1 MSHSVKLLIVDDEV
15 ELLEMYRDFLES
27 EGFEVLTASTGEDA
41 LRIFHQNIDVKVII
55 SDSHMGQMNGEE
67 FFMALKKL
75 NDRLPP
81 FLLATGDLNRSE
93 EELKSMGMSGLVLKP
108 FDLDELVLKIKSY
121 I

>member
-1 MSHSVKLLIVDDEV
+1 MSNSVKLLIVDDEI

-41 LRIFHQNIDVKVII
+41 LRLFHLNSDVKVII
-55 SDSHMGQMNGEE
+55 SDSHMGHMNGEE
-67 FFMALKKL
+67 FFQALKKAHQ
-75 NDRLPP
+75 NIPP

-93 EELKSMGMSGLVLKP
+93 MELKSIGMSGLVLKP
-108 FDLDELVLKIKSY
+108 FDLDELVVKIKSY